1 MGVGEYMVY
10 NNTNLIK
17 YLQQLNAEIINTL
30 TFNRLFFFLNYKNLQ
45 SSCCTYYTYLFNML
59 TPSITLPLRKKSIS
73 VVAIVTCNLK

>member
-30 TFNRLFFFLNYKNLQ
+30 TFNRLFFLKITNIYRVAAALITPIYLICWHLQ
-45 SSCCTYYTYLFNML
+45 LHYHSE
-59 TPSITLPLRKKSIS
+59 KKAL
-73 VVAIVTCNLK
+73 VLLL

>member
-30 TFNRLFFFLNYKNLQ
+30 TFNTLFLKITKIYRVAAALI
-45 SSCCTYYTYLFNML
+45 TPIYLICWHL
-59 TPSITLPLRKKSIS
+59 LLHYHSEKKAL
-73 VVAIVTCNLK
+73 VLLL

>member
-10 NNTNLIK
+10 NNINLIE
-17 YLQQLNAEIINTL
+17 YLQQLNAEIINML
-30 TFNRLFFFLNYKNLQ
+30 TFNTLFKNYKNLQ

-59 TPSITLPLRKKSIS
+59 TPSITLPLGKKSIS